1 MISNRLAHHLAS
13 LAWAAQRGFHEPLKL
28 VTSVVLACPAHY
40 TLCPTCSNL
49 FFFFFLPSRM
59 LFFRNKKMTKIPR
72 LGKSYSPP
80 LVDRLFSH
88 DSQPGLDIVRERVPR
103 KNERKMSDCGR
114 VIESTTSLAT
124 IFPVWLLFP
133 SASWPFFLEPRIKN
147 NLTSGPSVHL

>member
-1 MISNRLAHHLAS
+1 
-13 LAWAAQRGFHEPLKL
+13 
-28 VTSVVLACPAHY
+28 
-40 TLCPTCSNL
+40 
-49 FFFFFLPSRM
+49 M

-72 LGKSYSPP
+72 LGKSYTPP

-133 SASWPFFLEPRIKN
+133 SAS
-147 NLTSGPSVHL
+147 